1 MTERVVK
8 IGDVELQTQA
18 FGDPA
23 NPPVLLIMG
32 VMASMLWWP
41 ERFCEELAQSGRYVI
56 RYDNRDTGLS
66 TNWPQGQ
73 PGYSFSDMADDAIRI
88 LDAYGLPSAHVVGMS
103 MGGMLAQ
110 EVALRHKDH
119 VRTLTLISTSPVG
132 IKNLPPMTA
141 AYGAHSE
148 TGEAVDWSD
157 NASIA
162 DFIKRDCAMLA
173 GTNHPHDA
181 EAASALIERDIARAR
196 NFPSVTNHFML
207 VGSDDGPQLYA
218 ANISSPLLVIHGSA
232 DPIFPI
238 EHGEAFVAAIPGAR
252 LHRIE
257 GGGHELHEAEFASIA
272 QAIVEHT
279 A

>member
-1 MTERVVK
+1 MTDRVVK
-8 IGDVELQTQA
+8 FGDVELQTQA

-23 NPPVLLIMG
+23 KPPVLLIMG

-41 ERFCEELAQSGRYVI
+41 ERFCEELAASGRYVI

-66 TNWPQGQ
+66 TAWPQGQ

-88 LDAYGLPSAHVVGMS
+88 LDAYGLAKADVVGMS

-110 EVALRHKDH
+110 EVALRHADR

-132 IKNLPPMTA
+132 IKDLPSMSP
-141 AYGAHSE
+141 AYEAHSA
-148 TGEAVDWSD
+148 TGETVDWSD

-162 DFIKRDCAMLA
+162 DFIKRDCGMLA

-181 EAASALIERDIARAR
+181 QAASDLVDRDIARAR
-196 NFPSVTNHFML
+196 NFPSVTNHFMA
-207 VGSDDGPQLYA
+207 VGAEDGPQLHA
-218 ANISSPLLVIHGSA
+218 AEISAPLLVIHGSA

-238 EHGEAFVAAIPGAR
+238 QHGEAFVAAIPGAR

-257 GGGHELHEAEFASIA
+257 GGGHELHDAELSGIA
-272 QAIVEHT
+272 REIVAHT